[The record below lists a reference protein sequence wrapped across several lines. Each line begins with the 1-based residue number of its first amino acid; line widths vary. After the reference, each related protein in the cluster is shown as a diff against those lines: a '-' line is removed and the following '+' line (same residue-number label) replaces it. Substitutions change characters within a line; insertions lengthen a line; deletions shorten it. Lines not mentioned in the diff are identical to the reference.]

1 MPILGKKGY
10 FYGYLGNAYGDKQI
24 MKCEEKI
31 SHHSILETFVHISTT
46 MWQLCLTSEILTFL
60 WFFTAPPGRG
70 SRRKRGGT
78 MARLHYMG
86 RGGIRSSKYQ
96 LLQFKWKDF
105 LGLTMFFRQKKR
117 TIPLKKKWKICDLF
131 HSTVKDILHISLS
144 LNLFIKILFR
154 LKILLKPPK

>member
-10 FYGYLGNAYGDKQI
+10 FYGCLGNAYGDKQI

-60 WFFTAPPGRG
+60 WFFTAPPGWAV
-70 SRRKRGGT
+70 GGEGDYGT
-78 MARLHYMG
+78 SSLYG
-86 RGGIRSSKYQ
+86 EGGIRSSKYQ

-105 LGLTMFFRQKKR
+105 LGLTMFFRQKKQ
-117 TIPLKKKWKICDLF
+117 TIPLKKKVKNMRFISFNSQGYPAYFFIFKSF
-131 HSTVKDILHISLS
+131 HK
-144 LNLFIKILFR
+144 NLIQAMKYF
-154 LKILLKPPK
+154 